1 MARLV
6 FNGKEFNSL
15 EALQQD
21 PDFLALDDNNQNH
34 LIALFNGQV
43 PPPQTGVPR
52 SVTARQFRSALVLR
66 NIATEQIISVINLLP
81 SPQKELALI
90 AWEYSN
96 EFERDNPLLNQL
108 APLLN
113 ISQQELDEFFI
124 FASTL

>member
-43 PPPQTGVPR
+43 PPPQAGVPR

-66 NIATEQIISVINLLP
+66 NIAAEQIIGAINSLP